1 MSLINLPK
9 HNRDPKRLK
18 TMIITLRWAF
28 SKYYQYLDRN
38 LKRKQKQ
45 GFPFSSRVAKTR
57 WPVSKRNS
65 MTKTILCQHPLNF
78 GILSASSALRNSTGM
93 VKTRSSSVPAELR
106 KSTATITS
114 KPPRCP
120 QNFEIQLEQE
130 THIWQKM
137 LNQKN
142 QNHTDTTLITSSNLV
157 TVLRIVQPNF
167 P

>member
-1 MSLINLPK
+1 
-9 HNRDPKRLK
+9 
-18 TMIITLRWAF
+18 
-28 SKYYQYLDRN
+28 
-38 LKRKQKQ
+38 
-45 GFPFSSRVAKTR
+45 
-57 WPVSKRNS
+57 

-167 P
+167 PQDDRPRRATTSLKFIPLGPPRASTTAALNFPLALKSKKTKD